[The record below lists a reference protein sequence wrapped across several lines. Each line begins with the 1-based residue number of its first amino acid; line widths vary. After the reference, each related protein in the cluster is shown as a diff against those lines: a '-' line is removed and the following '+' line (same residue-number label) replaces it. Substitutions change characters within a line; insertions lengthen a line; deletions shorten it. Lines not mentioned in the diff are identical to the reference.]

1 MGLFQEILEIQDSQ
15 NLSVFL
21 EDNFNSINDLSNFSN
36 KELKLEKQYIEEF
49 ILLKRNIIENLD
61 FDINAHKIFIVYLF
75 DFCERLNLIAASQ
88 IIYSILEG
96 TDIKISSRL
105 EAAKIYLL
113 EVNFN
118 NEYIANFERIC
129 KKLEFALANEEDNE
143 QKVIETFFHFYL
155 KVFKDTSPFFSNQL
169 LEQLKLHLEN
179 NQYQFLNSNFIV
191 DLSNLDYS
199 LSNNIIDDIN
209 ELLEKIHIFFNAK
222 SYEDLDELLIEF
234 DTKYFDLLEL
244 VEAKFSSI
252 KQISVNQ
259 YNLIADNS
267 IFHSLQRGVK
277 ILEDEKQ
284 LFAYM
289 YSFGN
294 MHYHKLDSAF
304 KFLPES
310 FFEEKINIIDWGCG
324 QAMATMTY
332 LDFLNQNNINQSCQ
346 NITLIEPSELALK
359 RGVLHVKKYLPEVI
373 ISTIKKDLDSL
384 NKSDFKVNNNN
395 NVNVHLFSNILDIDL
410 FSLTSLT
417 KLIEENFKGQNYFI
431 CVSPYVTDSK
441 TFRLDSFTNYFSKMN
456 NFEIIKSINNR
467 SSEWINGWARV
478 IRVFKV
484 DI

>member
-1 MGLFQEILEIQDSQ
+1 MGLFKEILDIQDSKS
-15 NLSVFL
+15 LSIFL
-21 EDNFNSINDLSNFSN
+21 EVNFNSINDLLNFSN
-36 KELKLEKQYIEEF
+36 NELKLEKQYIEEF

-61 FDINAHKIFIVYLF
+61 FDINAHKIFVIYLF
-75 DFCERLNLIAASQ
+75 DFCVRLNLIAASQ

-96 TDIKISSRL
+96 SNIRISSRL

-118 NEYIANFERIC
+118 DEYISNFERIC
-129 KKLEFALANEEDNE
+129 EKLEFALANEEDNE
-143 QKVIETFFHFYL
+143 QIVIETFFHFYL
-155 KVFKDTSPFFSNQL
+155 KVFKDTSPVFSNQL
-169 LEQLKLHLEN
+169 FEKLKLHLGN
-179 NQYQFLNSNFIV
+179 NQYQFLNNNFIV
-191 DLSNLDYS
+191 DLSNLDYLKS
-199 LSNNIIDDIN
+199 SNIIDDIN
-209 ELLEKIHIFFNAK
+209 ELLDKIQVFFNAK
-222 SYEDLDELLIEF
+222 SYEDLGELLIEIET
-234 DTKYFDLLEL
+234 DYSNLLEL

-267 IFHSLQRGVK
+267 IFYSLQRGVK
-277 ILEDEKQ
+277 ILDDEKQ

-294 MHYHKLDSAF
+294 MHYHKLQSAF
-304 KFLPES
+304 KFLPEN
-310 FFEEKINIIDWGCG
+310 FFENSINVIDWGCG

-332 LDFLNQNNINQSCQ
+332 LDFINQNSINQSCQ
-346 NITLIEPSELALK
+346 NIILIEPSEIALK
-359 RGVLHVKKYLPEVI
+359 RGVLHVKKYLPGAK

-384 NKSDFKVNNNN
+384 NSNDFKTAND
-395 NVNVHLFSNILDIDL
+395 NVNLHLFSNILDIDL
-410 FSLTSLT
+410 FSLTHLT
-417 KLIEENFKGQNYFI
+417 KLIEENFKGENYFV

-441 TFRLDSFTNYFSKMN
+441 TFRLDSFTNYFSKLT

-467 SSEWINGWARV
+467 TNEWINGWARV